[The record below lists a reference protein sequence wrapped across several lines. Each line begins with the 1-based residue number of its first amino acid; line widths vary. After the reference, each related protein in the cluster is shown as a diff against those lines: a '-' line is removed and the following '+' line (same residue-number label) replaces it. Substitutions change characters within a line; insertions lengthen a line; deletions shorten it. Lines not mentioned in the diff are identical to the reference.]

1 MRILITHN
9 DLDGISCA
17 ILAIYFDQ
25 FDRIYSI
32 GKSLEINDN
41 WINNLNNQVL
51 ITDLSISEDL
61 ITKNISIID
70 HHKTSSYIKKFSNC
84 IHDTSKSATRLIY
97 ENYYQKLNKNSKI
110 EKFVELVDKND
121 LFDFS
126 DIDSEYNLNR
136 LFLGLK
142 TFESDEKLIYDHGL
156 IDSNY
161 KLFIETI
168 INKFLS
174 KSKIFNYSESDMKII
189 NKQLSIDQSS
199 LKFAENL
206 LRKRIDQKNN
216 KFGITNIFF
225 GNQSIIGYKLL
236 INHPD
241 LKYIILI
248 YPDNLKRLSIRS
260 QKDFDCTSIPNIYGH
275 KNAGGGSFSEK
286 FVKRLINDENMDLF

>member
-1 MRILITHN
+1 M
-9 DLDGISCA
+9 
-17 ILAIYFDQ
+17 
-25 FDRIYSI
+25 
-32 GKSLEINDN
+32 
-41 WINNLNNQVL
+41 
-51 ITDLSISEDL
+51 
-61 ITKNISIID
+61 
-70 HHKTSSYIKKFSNC
+70 
-84 IHDTSKSATRLIY
+84 
-97 ENYYQKLNKNSKI
+97 
-110 EKFVELVDKND
+110 
-121 LFDFS
+121 
-126 DIDSEYNLNR
+126 
-136 LFLGLK
+136 GLK
-142 TFESDEKLIYDHGL
+142 TFESDEKLIYDRGL

-206 LRKRIDQKNN
+206 LRKRIDLKNN
-216 KFGITNIFF
+216 KFGITNILF